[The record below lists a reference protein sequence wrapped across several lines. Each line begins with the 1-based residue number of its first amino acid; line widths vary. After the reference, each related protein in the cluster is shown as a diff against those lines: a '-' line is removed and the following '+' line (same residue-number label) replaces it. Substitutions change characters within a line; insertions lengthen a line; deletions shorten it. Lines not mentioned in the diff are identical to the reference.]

1 MLEAIKENANTHM
14 QKALDALEHNF
25 ASVRTGRAN
34 AMVLDRIKVDYY
46 GTPTPV
52 NQMAAV
58 KTPDAH
64 LLVIEPWD
72 KGTLRAIE
80 QAILSSDLGVTPSN
94 DGNCIRLP
102 FPQLTEER
110 RKELAKQCKSYAE
123 EARVSVR
130 NVRRDANS
138 DIAKTIKAE
147 SLPEDEQKRAE
158 GAIQKLT
165 DKYIAAIDEA
175 YKKKETELL
184 TV

>member
-1 MLEAIKENANTHM
+1 MLDTIKENADERM
-14 QKALDALEHNF
+14 QKAIEALEHNF

-72 KGTLRAIE
+72 KGTLRVIE
-80 QAILSSDLGVTPSN
+80 QAILASDLGVTPSN

-110 RKELAKQCKSYAE
+110 RKELAKQCKAYAE
-123 EARVSVR
+123 EARVAVR

-138 DIAKTIKAE
+138 DIAKTIKEE
-147 SLPEDEQKRAE
+147 SLPEDEQKRCE
-158 GAIQKLT
+158 GGIQKIT

-175 YKKKETELL
+175 YKKKEAELL

>member
-1 MLEAIKENANTHM
+1 
-14 QKALDALEHNF
+14 
-25 ASVRTGRAN
+25 
-34 AMVLDRIKVDYY
+34 
-46 GTPTPV
+46 
-52 NQMAAV
+52 MAAV

-80 QAILSSDLGVTPSN
+80 QAILASDLGVTPSN

>member
-1 MLEAIKENANTHM
+1 MLDTIKENADERM
-14 QKALDALEHNF
+14 QKAIEALEHNF

-80 QAILSSDLGVTPSN
+80 QAILASDLGVTPSN

-110 RKELAKQCKSYAE
+110 RKELAKQCKAYAE
-123 EARVSVR
+123 EARVAVR

-138 DIAKTIKAE
+138 DIAKTIKEE
-147 SLPEDEQKRAE
+147 SLPEDEQKRCE
-158 GAIQKLT
+158 GGIQKMT

-175 YKKKETELL
+175 YKKKEAELL